1 MINNLLIINIIL
13 YVFLF
18 DRENHLRTITRA
30 FQSRIFIHMDKS
42 IASKYRFNIIIN
54 STYEDDIQLISLRYM
69 YLYMSTF
76 KANVQFS
83 VTGSI
88 AVT

>member
-1 MINNLLIINIIL
+1 MINNLLIIIIL

-18 DRENHLRTITRA
+18 DRENHLRTITRP
-30 FQSRIFIHMDKS
+30 FQSRAFIHMDKS

>member
-1 MINNLLIINIIL
+1 
-13 YVFLF
+13 
-18 DRENHLRTITRA
+18 
-30 FQSRIFIHMDKS
+30 MDKS

>member
-1 MINNLLIINIIL
+1 
-13 YVFLF
+13 
-18 DRENHLRTITRA
+18 
-30 FQSRIFIHMDKS
+30 MDKS

-69 YLYMSTF
+69 STF